1 MSDGEAAGGFLR
13 RAPFPKRLLK
23 LTSLVT
29 FLFSD
34 KKVTLRTKQICKK
47 TYTLL
52 INMSMKRTKLDNWI
66 CELEALPELTRE
78 GLESL
83 QLRRLNETLAR
94 VKARDGFYRDYPEKL
109 DSLEDLQKLPFTR
122 AEDLSVHPGKFLL
135 TSQSEVSRVI
145 SGATSGTTGPAKR
158 VFYTEKD
165 TEQTIG
171 LFTAGISEMLAAGE
185 KCFIAFP
192 FTGPFGL
199 GDLIA
204 QAVERLGGIPIRA
217 GFGQTFGEMLDLLKE
232 TQPETYIGFPV
243 TLLSLIRLCREA
255 FPIHRA
261 LVSGDACPK
270 GVMEELEMAL
280 GNRLYPHYGS
290 RECGLGGAVT
300 CSAFEGMHLR
310 ENHIIPEIIDGQ
322 GNVLSDGEFGELVL
336 TTIGADAM
344 PLIRYR
350 TGDYT
355 RILPPCKCGGITK
368 RLDTVSRREGKLS
381 MEELDSRLFRIQ
393 GVVDYKASFDGR
405 LIIEARTL
413 CNDVQMQIFDTA
425 KALYPDLQMEVH
437 TASCLHSDRPMY
449 LGKRHIVQ
457 L

>member
-1 MSDGEAAGGFLR
+1 
-13 RAPFPKRLLK
+13 
-23 LTSLVT
+23 
-29 FLFSD
+29 
-34 KKVTLRTKQICKK
+34 
-47 TYTLL
+47 
-52 INMSMKRTKLDNWI
+52 MKRTNLDTWI
-66 CELEALPELTRE
+66 ETIEGIPHLTRE
-78 GLESL
+78 NLEQL
-83 QLRRLNETLAR
+83 QLRRLNEMLKR
-94 VKARDGFYRDYPEKL
+94 LKERGGFYKDYPEEL
-109 DSLEDLQKLPFTR
+109 DSLADLRNLPFTT
-122 AEDLSVHPGKFLL
+122 AEDLSAHPGKFLL

-217 GFGQTFGEMLDLLKE
+217 GFGQTWGEMLALLKK

-243 TLLSLIRLCREA
+243 TLLSLIRLYGGHL
-255 FPIHRA
+255 PINRA

-280 GNRLYPHYGS
+280 GSRLYPHYGS

-300 CSAFEGMHLR
+300 CPAFEGMHLR
-310 ENHIIPEIIDGQ
+310 ENHIIPEIIDDN
-322 GNVLSDGEFGELVL
+322 GNVLPDGEYGELVL
-336 TTIGADAM
+336 TTIGAEAM

-355 RILPPCKCGGITK
+355 RILPQCPCGGVTRRI
-368 RLDTVSRREGKLS
+368 DTVSRQEGIIS
-381 MEELDSRLFRIQ
+381 IEELDSKLFHIPELL
-393 GVVDYKASFDGR
+393 DYRASFDGK
-405 LIIEARTL
+405 LTIEARTL
-413 CNDVQMQIFDTA
+413 CEGMQRQIYDGA
-425 KALYPDLQMEVH
+425 KEIYPDLQINVQ
-437 TASCLHSDRPMY
+437 TSLCRQSDRPMY

-457 L
+457 E